1 MDFYLSR
8 SLSRWNWSTPL
19 HPLLPIAGMI
29 PPLPTCAKIPSLPS
43 VVVGRSSIDLLS
55 TFNMWWELHLHD
67 FLYGLPSRS
76 PMSSLS
82 IAVVVEVFDLTGD
95 MHLTP
100 SVSDRN
106 FLGWDSKQEM
116 KMPTF
121 AGVVVSRHW
130 PDFWRWLCPHISP
143 IPNPLR
149 IYPRRAAQ
157 KIEFDRV

>member
-100 SVSDRN
+100 SVRTETS
-106 FLGWDSKQEM
+106 WDEIVNRRWKCRPSLVWSSPATGRIFDGGSA
-116 KMPTF
+116 PTF
-121 AGVVVSRHW
+121 PQFPTR
-130 PDFWRWLCPHISP
+130 
-143 IPNPLR
+143 
-149 IYPRRAAQ
+149 
-157 KIEFDRV
+157 